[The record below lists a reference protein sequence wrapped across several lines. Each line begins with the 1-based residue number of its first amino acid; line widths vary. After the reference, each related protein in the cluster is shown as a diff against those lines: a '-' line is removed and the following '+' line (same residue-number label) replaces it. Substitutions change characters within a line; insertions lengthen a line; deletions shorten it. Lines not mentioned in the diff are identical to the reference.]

1 MSGAPLRFFVR
12 WKSLL
17 LSVAQLHYLTVIQR
31 EQERQMGWWFVL
43 WLSTGAVV
51 PIVWLLDLIVGKLAV
66 RAAPE
71 QAGLVSREVVSQV
84 AAE

>member
-1 MSGAPLRFFVR
+1 
-12 WKSLL
+12 
-17 LSVAQLHYLTVIQR
+17 
-31 EQERQMGWWFVL
+31 MGWWFVL

-51 PIVWLLDLIVGKLAV
+51 PIVWLLGLLVGKLAV

-71 QAGLVSREVVSQV
+71 QAGLVSPEVVPQA